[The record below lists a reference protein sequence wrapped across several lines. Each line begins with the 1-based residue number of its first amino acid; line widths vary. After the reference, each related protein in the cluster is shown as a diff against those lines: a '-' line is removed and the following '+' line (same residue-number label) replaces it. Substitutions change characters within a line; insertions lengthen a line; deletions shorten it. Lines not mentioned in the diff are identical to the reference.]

1 MPQSETYRKLSDFIS
16 KKMRMSHIYQPVMLI
31 ELMKHEGTADV
42 SDIAKALLVQDVSQ
56 VEYYEH
62 ITKNMVGKVLTKNRG
77 LTERNKNDYHL
88 IGFKDLSP
96 DEVSALT
103 DLCLSKIDE
112 YIGKRGDKI
121 WSHRKMSSGYIS
133 GTLRYEVL
141 KRAKFR
147 CELCGISADDKAL
160 EVDHIIPRNNDG
172 TDDISNLQS
181 LCYSCN
187 AMKRDRDDTDFRGM
201 AESYKEREKGCIF
214 CEVEASRII
223 AENELCYAIRD
234 NYPVTE
240 LHSLIIPKRHT
251 LDYFDLHQP
260 ELNAVQSILDKLKT
274 EVEQLDETVT
284 GFNVGVNSGE
294 DAGQTIH
301 HCHIHLIPRRKGDVE
316 NPRGGVRGVIPSK
329 QDYSVSVISELTNP
343 ILLYSR
349 SAVLSEFCPVPQER
363 GLYAWFFKEVP
374 PGVPTD
380 GCVTKDGMTLLYV
393 GICPKND
400 SVSEDRNLRTRI
412 KSEHFNGNAEGST
425 LRQTLGILL
434 SEQSDFPLRRVGSGT
449 RMTLT
454 HLGENWLDAWMEENA
469 FVAWVKHPAPWEV
482 EKEIIER
489 VSLPLN
495 IQDNKH
501 HPFYT
506 QLREIR
512 TKAKNQAREM
522 PIANEDNQQRR
533 M

>member
-1 MPQSETYRKLSDFIS
+1 MLLTVNFPARLSEGKIEPEQTCDQQMPQSETYRKLSDFIS
-16 KKMRMSHIYQPVMLI
+16 NKMRMSHIYQPVMLI
-31 ELMKHEGTADV
+31 ELMKQGGTTDV

-77 LTERNKNDYHL
+77 LTERNKNDYRL
-88 IGFKDLSP
+88 IGFEDLSP

-103 DLCLSKIDE
+103 DLCISKIDE

-121 WSHRKMSSGYIS
+121 WSHRKKSSGYIS

-251 LDYFDLHQP
+251 PDYFDLHQP
-260 ELNAVQSILDKLKT
+260 ELNAVHSMLDYLKT
-274 EVEQLDETVT
+274 EIEQLDKTVT

-301 HCHIHLIPRRKGDVE
+301 HCHTHLIPRRKGDVE

-329 QDYSVSVISELTNP
+329 QDY
-343 ILLYSR
+343 
-349 SAVLSEFCPVPQER
+349 
-363 GLYAWFFKEVP
+363 
-374 PGVPTD
+374 
-380 GCVTKDGMTLLYV
+380 
-393 GICPKND
+393 
-400 SVSEDRNLRTRI
+400 
-412 KSEHFNGNAEGST
+412 
-425 LRQTLGILL
+425 
-434 SEQSDFPLRRVGSGT
+434 
-449 RMTLT
+449 
-454 HLGENWLDAWMEENA
+454 
-469 FVAWVKHPAPWEV
+469 
-482 EKEIIER
+482 
-489 VSLPLN
+489 
-495 IQDNKH
+495 
-501 HPFYT
+501 
-506 QLREIR
+506 
-512 TKAKNQAREM
+512 
-522 PIANEDNQQRR
+522 
-533 M
+533 